1 MRFLLSIFISFIFA
15 NVSNVLAD
23 KFEIKNT
30 YTSIY
35 SKNVEGQLLWD
46 LLAGFEVSS
55 KEFSGN
61 LKLNGHGF
69 RTSLG
74 EDGFKINDFC
84 TEDDHGKPSVCFPIN
99 KMKYN
104 INNTKEKFEA
114 YLENQTIEKLN
125 QIYWF
130 CGFLAEDYKSIQRL
144 VNEATVD
151 SNIEETNLI
160 PKLSI
165 YFQDKR
171 EDYEKFGSSCQQI
184 IKTKHPSIELSEV
197 AVSDET
203 PTTIEK
209 ELRLLREQSN
219 LIQDTLRDT
228 AKAIKEL
235 KDLSNGNRKIQDL
248 TSENNFLK
256 DKIRTLS
263 DEKSKI
269 SDEKYNLLRQEIDN
283 LSEKLTIQKY
293 KTNQKNSELKSVKDE
308 LKSVKVEHRDK
319 NEEVLK
325 LKSALNDTE
334 YQAKKRA
341 IDLLRT
347 VKEVQVKR
355 DIIKEQSRQISD
367 LNEKVQNILNEQK
380 KEASEAPQSNYS
392 SIYNLDEGQAT
403 YFENERTKFAQSS
416 YYLSKIEDKLIE
428 LLYPIEDTKLSEFD
442 YINKIINNL
451 SFCSSLHRI
460 NNYLGNSNKIKTE
473 AFLKNTISEGN
484 IKNLELLVS
493 QILYFLSSRNE
504 NIVSLDLLEREND
517 LAVRELVDLAISE
530 NWKIDGNFLKTCDNF
545 DFLRDMQK
553 ISRSNQFQLGSF
565 LYQYNRSEIIDKSH
579 NKQLMGYI
587 EAPELNNEHFSQ
599 GLLRLE
605 GDQKIEIETLNAE
618 YWTKKKNEKSELAS
632 KQTNATGKSG
642 VCKDA
647 GALYKDLTYK
657 STADALYKSAMND
670 DYNPMAIMTD
680 AAKYGHPKALISIGG
695 AYLSGTTFNKSNI
708 SACTCYYEA
717 KVAGNLPDYDKMVA
731 RKLCEKVVE
740 DDGPDLY
747 KNIVQN
753 STAIITTSERKLASK
768 CVAGYVMTM
777 DEGLKSAFKNDTG
790 FTMLALD
797 LTMYG
802 SQLFDLNSSQPDEF
816 KKITAG
822 TAEVR
827 GEIKNIGTYQDL
839 LPLLRDLRNACKPAL
854 KAYGIN

>member
-1 MRFLLSIFISFIFA
+1 MRFLLSIVISFIFA

-35 SKNVEGQLLWD
+35 SKNVQGQLLWD

-55 KEFSGN
+55 KEISGN

-144 VNEATVD
+144 VNEATAD

-184 IKTKHPSIELSEV
+184 IKTKRPSIKPSEV

-203 PTTIEK
+203 PNTIEK

-235 KDLSNGNRKIQDL
+235 KDLSNGNRKIHDL

-263 DEKSKI
+263 DEQPKI
-269 SDEKYNLLRQEIDN
+269 SEEKYNLLRQEIDN

-293 KTNQKNSELKSVKDE
+293 KNNQKNSELKSVKDE

-319 NEEVLK
+319 SEEVLK
-325 LKSALNDTE
+325 LKSALTDTE
-334 YQAKKRA
+334 NQARRRA

-347 VKEVQVKR
+347 VKEVEVKR

-367 LNEKVQNILNEQK
+367 LNEKVQNLLNEQK
-380 KEASEAPQSNYS
+380 KEASEAPKSNYS
-392 SIYNLDEGQAT
+392 SIYNLDEGRAN
-403 YFENERTKFAQSS
+403 YFETERTKFAQS
-416 YYLSKIEDKLIE
+416 YY
-428 LLYPIEDTKLSEFD
+428 
-442 YINKIINNL
+442 
-451 SFCSSLHRI
+451 
-460 NNYLGNSNKIKTE
+460 
-473 AFLKNTISEGN
+473 
-484 IKNLELLVS
+484 
-493 QILYFLSSRNE
+493 
-504 NIVSLDLLEREND
+504 
-517 LAVRELVDLAISE
+517 
-530 NWKIDGNFLKTCDNF
+530 
-545 DFLRDMQK
+545 
-553 ISRSNQFQLGSF
+553 
-565 LYQYNRSEIIDKSH
+565 
-579 NKQLMGYI
+579 
-587 EAPELNNEHFSQ
+587 
-599 GLLRLE
+599 
-605 GDQKIEIETLNAE
+605 
-618 YWTKKKNEKSELAS
+618 
-632 KQTNATGKSG
+632 
-642 VCKDA
+642 
-647 GALYKDLTYK
+647 
-657 STADALYKSAMND
+657 
-670 DYNPMAIMTD
+670 
-680 AAKYGHPKALISIGG
+680 
-695 AYLSGTTFNKSNI
+695 
-708 SACTCYYEA
+708 
-717 KVAGNLPDYDKMVA
+717 
-731 RKLCEKVVE
+731 
-740 DDGPDLY
+740 
-747 KNIVQN
+747 
-753 STAIITTSERKLASK
+753 
-768 CVAGYVMTM
+768 
-777 DEGLKSAFKNDTG
+777 
-790 FTMLALD
+790 
-797 LTMYG
+797 
-802 SQLFDLNSSQPDEF
+802 
-816 KKITAG
+816 
-822 TAEVR
+822 
-827 GEIKNIGTYQDL
+827 
-839 LPLLRDLRNACKPAL
+839 
-854 KAYGIN
+854 